1 MSIVINAQQ
10 IAIAGGGS
18 VMDWANL
25 KKYQK
30 SNEELIK
37 TIDPN
42 RVVFIG
48 NSITEEWGRF
58 DRDFFLNNA
67 FC

>member
-1 MSIVINAQQ
+1 MSINKITFIFLFMSIVINAQQ

-30 SNEELIK
+30 SNEELIR
-37 TIDPN
+37 TPRN
-42 RVVFIG
+42 
-48 NSITEEWGRF
+48 
-58 DRDFFLNNA
+58 
-67 FC
+67 